1 MCYHSVM
8 AKVTQYE
15 TQDGEVPFETW
26 MNKLG
31 AKAAAK
37 VVSTVAR
44 MEAGNFGD
52 NKSVGEGVRER
63 RIDFEKGYRIYF
75 GKDGDELVLLLCGGT
90 KTRQPSDIA
99 KARKYWSDY
108 KRRKK
113 QQKEE
118 QEAKSK
124 QIQRRKGKKG
134 K

>member
-1 MCYHSVM
+1 
-8 AKVTQYE
+8 
-15 TQDGEVPFETW
+15 
-26 MNKLG
+26 
-31 AKAAAK
+31 
-37 VVSTVAR
+37 

-90 KTRQPSDIA
+90 KTRQQSDIA
-99 KARKYWSDY
+99 TAKKYWSDY

-113 QQKEE
+113 E

>member
-1 MCYHSVM
+1 M

-15 TQDGEVPFETW
+15 TQNGKCPFATW
-26 MNKLG
+26 VNNLS

-37 VVSTVAR
+37 VVGAVAR

-52 NKSVGEGVRER
+52 HKSVGGGVLER

-90 KTRQPSDIA
+90 KSRQQSDIA
-99 KARKYWSDY
+99 KAKEYWSDY
-108 KRRKK
+108 KKRKRE
-113 QQKEE
+113 QQ
-118 QEAKSK
+118 AKS
-124 QIQRRKGKKG
+124 QQAPRRKGKKG